1 MNVALTLTNNL
12 VATFHIGHWSVFS
25 LLPLSIIIFSSN
37 LNLIRTLLYF
47 SPDDTL
53 DADPRCATTFY
64 TGDWRSS
71 ELSPQGHSLY
81 SIACEMLASP
91 FDNRVLG
98 RAFINILYQE

>member
-12 VATFHIGHWSVFS
+12 VATFHIGHWSVS
-25 LLPLSIIIFSSN
+25 LLVHLFVIIFST
-37 LNLIRTLLYF
+37 NLIIIHLHF

-53 DADPRCATTFY
+53 YADPRCATTFY